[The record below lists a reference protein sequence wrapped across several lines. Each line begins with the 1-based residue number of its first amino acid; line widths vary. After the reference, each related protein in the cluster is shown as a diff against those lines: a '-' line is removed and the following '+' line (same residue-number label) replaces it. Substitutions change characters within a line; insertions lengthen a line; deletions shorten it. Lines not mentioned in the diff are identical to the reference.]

1 MIIPLQKLLTDII
14 LAIVL
19 GGVIGYERQVKRGV
33 YSAGIRTHILLC
45 IGSMILTLVSVYSFP
60 NDPARI
66 IAAMVTAVGFI
77 AAGIV
82 IASGQEI
89 IRLTTGVGLFVVSAL
104 GILIALGYY
113 TEAVIL
119 TVSLWLILE
128 SWRLEVRLG
137 YKKK

>member
-1 MIIPLQKLLTDII
+1 MIPLQKLVIDII
-14 LAIVL
+14 LTIIL
-19 GGVIGYERQVKRGV
+19 GGIIGYERQVKRGV

-45 IGSMILTLVSVYSFP
+45 FGSMIITLISVYSFP

-82 IASGQEI
+82 ISSGKEI
-89 IRLTTGVGLFVVSAL
+89 IRLTTGVGLFAVSAL

-113 TEAVIL
+113 AEAIIVTL
-119 TVSLWLILE
+119 SLWLILE
-128 SWRLEVRLG
+128 LWRLEVKLG

>member
-1 MIIPLQKLLTDII
+1 MIPLQKLVIDII
-14 LAIVL
+14 LTIVL
-19 GGVIGYERQVKRGV
+19 GGIIGYERQVKRGV

-45 IGSMILTLVSVYSFP
+45 FSSMIITLISIYSFP

-66 IAAMVTAVGFI
+66 VAAMVTAVGFI

-82 IASGQEI
+82 ISSGKEI
-89 IRLTTGVGLFVVSAL
+89 IRLTTGVGLFAVSAL

-113 TEAVIL
+113 AEAIIVTIA
-119 TVSLWLILE
+119 LWLILE
-128 SWRLEVRLG
+128 LWRLEVKLG